1 MNYTQFPNSN
11 NKFDSSTALMFEIY
25 KQAKNPNRPLSLSF
39 IKPHILKTGFVD
51 DCSGDTYNLNDYSH
65 SFGESELCN
74 GLLLML
80 ASKFSNANNSVH

>member
-25 KQAKNPNRPLSLSF
+25 KQAKNPNRPLSLLF
-39 IKPHILKTGFVD
+39 IKPHILKMGFVD
-51 DCSGDTYNLNDYSH
+51 DCSEDTYNLNDYSL
-65 SFGESELCN
+65 SFGELCN